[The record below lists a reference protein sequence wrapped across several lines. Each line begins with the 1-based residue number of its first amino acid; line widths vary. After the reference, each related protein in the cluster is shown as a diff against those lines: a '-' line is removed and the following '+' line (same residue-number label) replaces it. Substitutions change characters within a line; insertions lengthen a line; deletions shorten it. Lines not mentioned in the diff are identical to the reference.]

1 MKWIFNRRTLT
12 SVLILVLA
20 VSLSGCLRRSLQ
32 PFIPPPKCPPPDTIN
47 VPLCPDKKACSRC
60 MHESLLFY
68 LRSHDVQV
76 VRVGE
81 DVRLIIPSDHVFKP
95 YSANLRREYLP
106 VLQAISILL
115 SCYEEEEVKIAGYTD
130 CFGCFERNVMLSTL
144 QAEKVEKFL
153 WRAGVDSRLLYT
165 KGYGPLYPIA
175 NYKHYYGRARN
186 RRIEI
191 TFRRL
196 N

>member
-1 MKWIFNRRTLT
+1 MRGYFRLRTL
-12 SVLILVLA
+12 VLILIVTVALT
-20 VSLSGCLRRSLQ
+20 GCIRRSLK
-32 PFIPPPKCPPPDTIN
+32 PFIPPPKCPAPDTIN
-47 VPLCPDKKACSRC
+47 VPLCPDKKACSTC
-60 MHESLLFY
+60 MMQSLLFY

-76 VRVGE
+76 VLVGE
-81 DVRLIIPSDHVFKP
+81 DVRLIIPTDHLFKP
-95 YSANLRREYLP
+95 NSANLRREYLP
-106 VLQAISILL
+106 VLSAVSTLL
-115 SCYEEEEVKIAGYTD
+115 TCYEEIDVKIAGYLD
-130 CFGCFERNVMLSTL
+130 CCGSVEFNTMLSTL

-165 KGYGPLYPIA
+165 KGYGPLHPIA
-175 NYKHYYGRARN
+175 NYKNHYGRARN